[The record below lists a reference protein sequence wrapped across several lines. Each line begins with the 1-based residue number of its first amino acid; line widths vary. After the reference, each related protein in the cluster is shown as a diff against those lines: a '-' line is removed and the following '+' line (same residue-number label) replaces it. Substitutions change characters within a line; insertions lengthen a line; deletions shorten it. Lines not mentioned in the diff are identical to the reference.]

1 MAISTAPT
9 VPNNDVVLGTTGLWY
24 VESASKGFSFFGTVS
39 DAPAANKNNYQPF
52 GGANATLWNIG
63 PTANISITGI
73 VGGFGNTG
81 LILFTNTSTTYTI
94 TLPALSGSS
103 SGANQFINSATVGPG
118 VSVLLIYNSF
128 NWSIVGVPGT
138 GASGTVTSVGLS
150 SSDFTVSGSPV
161 TVSGTI
167 TANLATQAGV
177 TAGSYTNSNVTVNS
191 KGIITA
197 ISSGSAGGV
206 TSVSATAP
214 IQTSG
219 STGAITL
226 SAALF
231 GTSNSGVV
239 PASGGGTTNYL
250 RADGT
255 WAAPPGTGISSI
267 TGTAPITASTTSGA
281 TTVGFTVPGSSGQH
295 IYNNAGVLAGDPI
308 VISNGTGQL
317 TLGSGTS
324 AMTLIGAAPAATG
337 AGAALNIT
345 GSPGG
350 STSGNGG
357 PVILQ
362 GGSSSSG
369 NGGAITLSTGAGGGS
384 GTAGVFSIDIASTR
398 TFLINA
404 LGLTFTLG
412 TGVTGTTTTI
422 TVPAPAASSAGA
434 TLKILAPNGGTTSG
448 AGGNLAFQ
456 GGNGTA
462 GGVLNFYGGT
472 ANVGAFG
479 NGGGVNFLGG
489 NGIGNG
495 GGGQF
500 LAAGGG
506 APSSGN
512 GGDCQFQAGPSAAGL
527 GGSVVFFTGTG
538 NPSATNANDGVVAF
552 VNAQNTTGVT
562 IDQNGNIVLAGAL
575 ANYTGGTVGAGGYGA
590 NADQGYYYWTPNAS
604 GQTLAVPAFTSSL
617 IINPA
622 AAYLAATVK
631 LPSSP
636 IDGQIFEVSLVNF
649 TITTITWQD
658 GAGVAGNVL
667 GPPATIAANNGW
679 SWKYFATLGKW
690 IRRF

>member
-281 TTVGFTVPGSSGQH
+281 TTVGFTVPGSTTQF
-295 IYNNAGVLAGDPI
+295 IWNNGGVLAGSAI
-308 VISNGTGQL
+308 LAETGTNQIS
-317 TLGSGTS
+317 
-324 AMTLIGAAPAATG
+324 
-337 AGAALNIT
+337 
-345 GSPGG
+345 
-350 STSGNGG
+350 
-357 PVILQ
+357 
-362 GGSSSSG
+362 
-369 NGGAITLSTGAGGGS
+369 
-384 GTAGVFSIDIASTR
+384 F
-398 TFLINA
+398 
-404 LGLTFTLG
+404 G
-412 TGVTGTTTTI
+412 TGVTGTTTTL
-422 TVPAPAASSAGA
+422 TMPAPAATSNGA
-434 TLKILAPNGGTTSG
+434 TLFMLGAPGGATSG
-448 AGGNLAFQ
+448 AGGGLSFRGGAPTSGAGGSVSFY
-456 GGNGTA
+456 GGNGAGTLGNGGQLTFQSGTGLGAGAA
-462 GGVLNFYGGT
+462 GGPMLFQCGNGP
-472 ANVGAFG
+472 NSGAGG
-479 NGGGVNFLGG
+479 NGGGLT
-489 NGIGNG
+489 I
-495 GGGQF
+495 
-500 LAAGGG
+500 AAGGG
-506 APSSGN
+506 YGAGNFGGTFNATAGAGLLGANAGSLVFAGGSST
-512 GGDCQFQAGPSAAGL
+512 AAGS
-527 GGSVVFFTGTG
+527 GGAVSFTSGSSVSGTAGSIYFFVGGGGT
-538 NPSATNANDGVVAF
+538 PYTTDGHIEFISYSGGLVEVD
-552 VNAQNTTGVT
+552 VY
-562 IDQNGNIVLAGAL
+562 GNIVLGAYGSANSQTTQGAGSAGAFVDQS
-575 ANYTGGTVGAGGYGA
+575 NYYVTPGATGTTV
-590 NADQGYYYWTPNAS
+590 T
-604 GQTLAVPAFTSSL
+604 VPIATSSL
-617 IINPA
+617 TIVPA
-622 AAYLAATVK
+622 AAYAAMTVK
-631 LPSSP
+631 FPPSP
-636 IDGQIFEVSLVNF
+636 LDGQWFEVQLVNF
-649 TITTITWQD
+649 GVTTMTWED
-658 GAGVAGNVL
+658 SGGTAANVL
-667 GPPATIAANNGW
+667 GPPTSTPANSGW
-679 SWKYFATLGKW
+679 GWKYNSTLSKW